1 MVFPPL
7 YRTIGPEPDVRE
19 DGTHINVNETIDVS
33 VFKRWRA
40 DPTYRPAN
48 LVEWAQRK
56 KVDPAQLQT
65 SVRADDPRVVVP
77 DQ

>member
-1 MVFPPL
+1 L
-7 YRTIGPEPDVRE
+7 DHGDIRTGVVKSKRLPC
-19 DGTHINVNETIDVS
+19 S

-40 DPTYRPAN
+40 DPTYRPSN

-65 SVRADDPRVVVP
+65 SVRADDPTAEVP